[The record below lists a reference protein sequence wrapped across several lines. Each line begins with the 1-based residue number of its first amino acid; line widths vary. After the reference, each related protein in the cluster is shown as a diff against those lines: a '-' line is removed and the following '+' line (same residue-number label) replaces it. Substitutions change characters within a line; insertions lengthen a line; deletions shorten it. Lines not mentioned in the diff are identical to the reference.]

1 MDIISLDT
9 IVNLI
14 ESQEGLGVSIYM
26 PIHVTAREARQNP
39 IRLKNLISKVEDQL
53 SLAGMNESDI
63 ASYLSPLTALV
74 DDEIFWQDQSEGCAL
89 FLDQNELRIY
99 RLPEDFEPLAFV
111 GESFHIT
118 PLIPIYEGN
127 GQFLLLAIDQKRP
140 KIYQGSKF
148 SLLRVEELDLPV
160 SLREM
165 LDNFYEINRHIQFHN
180 KTINPNPDL
189 NQNRKG
195 MYFGHGGGEMDEKAE
210 IQNYFHK
217 LDEALMTFLADHDAP
232 MVLAGIEFLHP
243 LYKEANS
250 YPNLMQKG
258 IEKNVEQI
266 SEEEL
271 HQLAWD
277 IVKEKYE
284 QDVHKAID
292 VYHRL
297 KSANGDTSTEIEEI
311 VAASHFKRV
320 HTLFIAEGTSIWGS
334 FNPQTQG
341 VEIEEHATYD
351 NEDLIN
357 FSAANT
363 LMNGGNVFVLQ
374 QKNVPEKSKVTAI
387 FRY

>member
-1 MDIISLDT
+1 
-9 IVNLI
+9 
-14 ESQEGLGVSIYM
+14 
-26 PIHVTAREARQNP
+26 
-39 IRLKNLISKVEDQL
+39 
-53 SLAGMNESDI
+53 
-63 ASYLSPLTALV
+63 
-74 DDEIFWQDQSEGCAL
+74 
-89 FLDQNELRIY
+89 LDQNELHIY
-99 RLPEDFEPLAFV
+99 RLPVEFEPLAIV

-127 GQFLLLAIDQKRP
+127 GQFLLLVIDQKRP
-140 KIYQGSKF
+140 KFFQGSKF
-148 SLLRVEELDLPV
+148 SLLRVEELDLPE
-160 SLREM
+160 SLTEM

-195 MYFGHGGGEMDEKAE
+195 MYFGHGGGEIDEKAE

-217 LDEALMTFLADHDAP
+217 LDEALMDFLADHDAP

-243 LYKEANS
+243 IYKEANS

-266 SEEEL
+266 SEEAL

-277 IVKEKYE
+277 IVKEKYQ

-341 VEIEEHATYD
+341 VEIEEHAAYD

-363 LMNGGNVFVLQ
+363 LLNGGNVFVLPQ
-374 QKNVPEKSKVTAI
+374 DNVPEKSKVTAI